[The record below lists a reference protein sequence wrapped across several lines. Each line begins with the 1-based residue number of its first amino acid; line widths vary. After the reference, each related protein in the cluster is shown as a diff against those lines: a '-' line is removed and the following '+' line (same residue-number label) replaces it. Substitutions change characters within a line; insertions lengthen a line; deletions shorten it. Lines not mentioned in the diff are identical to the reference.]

1 MVEVGTGAAQMKL
14 NLQIGSAFVLTF
26 KFRTFETTTGIY
38 TPTDISHKTFS
49 FSLWKN
55 KGDRLKTL
63 NLTNGSGITV
73 PIYSVDEIL
82 VSSTISTSV
91 IEGDYYFELRRT
103 DLNQPSVFGVARLDF
118 DAK

>member
-26 KFRTFETTTGIY
+26 KFRSLDTTTGLY
-38 TPTDISHKTFS
+38 SPTDISLKTFS
-49 FSLWKN
+49 FTLWKN
-55 KGDRLKTL
+55 KGDRVKTL

-73 PIYSVDEIL
+73 PIYSIDEIR
-82 VSSTISTSV
+82 VASTISVSV

-103 DLNQPSVFGVARLDF
+103 DLNQPSVWGVARLDF
-118 DAK
+118 DGK